1 MAGRL
6 REVEEKSEVA
16 VREAGEKLS
25 KATSEL
31 TTLRH
36 QSMWNEREGGIKQSA
51 LVRELDSL
59 RDTVQR
65 KDAATALA
73 EGRAEEVHRAMVSLQ
88 VYMKV
93 VICIYESG

>member
-1 MAGRL
+1 MATRL
-6 REVEEKSEVA
+6 REVEEKSDTA

-59 RDTVQR
+59 RDTVQVR
-65 KDAATALA
+65 
-73 EGRAEEVHRAMVSLQ
+73 
-88 VYMKV
+88 
-93 VICIYESG
+93 SGERCYLPCSEHSCR